1 MQIYKDTNTKKQQQQ
16 MHIQQN
22 KNVNNLKNDLKI

>member
-22 KNVNNLKNDLKI
+22 KNVNNLKK